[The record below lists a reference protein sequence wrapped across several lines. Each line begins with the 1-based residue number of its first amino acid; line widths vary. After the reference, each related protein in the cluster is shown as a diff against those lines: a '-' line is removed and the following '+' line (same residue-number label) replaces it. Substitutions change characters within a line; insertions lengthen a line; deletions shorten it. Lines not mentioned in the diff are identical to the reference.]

1 MNVLKTIV
9 PGNAEPVNQ
18 TNRQDRDSSSKRG
31 GSGFSDTLGSLDKA
45 APPKPPASSK
55 PADANANTN
64 TNATADQPAD
74 VAEPD
79 VAAAPVSAAPTV
91 ATNKTIAA
99 TAIFLEATA
108 VPPTQPTT
116 QTTLAAQLNG
126 LQNLK
131 TAEAVQPGATQLL
144 DVTDETVPLPVMSD
158 LAKLVTALSKM
169 PSTTATSETDDAID
183 SGEDTG
189 DADVALTDASNGN
202 NDLLSLLASTVMPV
216 DQSVQ
221 QKTAPSPDNGNSAL
235 GTVSGATVGGDPL
248 AETATTTSTV
258 VRLQKQDAPALDLH
272 FDTNED
278 GSTKVDVSKASGD
291 VSDVVQVVESRRF
304 VGLAQTS
311 NAAAITTAMSTDPQ
325 WATAMAGQTS
335 NSPMI
340 SSTGQVVHVLKIQMT
355 PVDLGHVTAAMKL
368 VGDELSVQ
376 LTAHT
381 LKGYSELQKDSS
393 SILDALKSHG
403 FTVEN
408 VTVTL
413 ASGTDRQDSGT
424 SNRQPADTGQQSAQ
438 QGQRGQEEKP
448 QEQFYRRPGSNARE
462 ETNSHDNI
470 SQPEISARVASVRP
484 DHVYL

>member
-9 PGNAEPVNQ
+9 PGNAETVNQ
-18 TNRQDRDSSSKRG
+18 TSRQDRDSSSKRG

-45 APPKPPASSK
+45 APPKPSASSK
-55 PADANANTN
+55 PANA
-64 TNATADQPAD
+64 NATADQPAD
-74 VAEPD
+74 VPEPE
-79 VAAAPVSAAPTV
+79 VSAAPVSAAPAA
-91 ATNKTIAA
+91 ATNKTIAP
-99 TAIFLEATA
+99 TAIFIDAAA
-108 VPPTQPTT
+108 VSPSQPTT
-116 QTTLAAQLNG
+116 QTTLTAQLNG
-126 LQNLK
+126 LQNTK
-131 TAEAVQPGATQLL
+131 TAEPVPPGATQFP
-144 DVTDETVPLPVMSD
+144 DATAETVPLPVISD
-158 LAKLVTALSKM
+158 LAKLVTALSKLS
-169 PSTTATSETDDAID
+169 STTATSETDDAVD
-183 SGEDTG
+183 NGEDKG
-189 DADVALTDASNGN
+189 DADVALTDTSNGD

-221 QKTAPSPDNGNSAL
+221 QKAAPSPDDGNSVL
-235 GTVSGATVGGDPL
+235 GTASGAVTGGDPL
-248 AETATTTSTV
+248 AEGAVTGSTV

-278 GSTKVDVSKASGD
+278 GSTKVDVSKAAGD

-311 NAAAITTAMSTDPQ
+311 NAAAITTAMATDPQ
-325 WATAMAGQTS
+325 WAGAMADQTS
-335 NSPMI
+335 KSPMI

-393 SILDALKSHG
+393 SILEALKSQG
-403 FTVEN
+403 FSVEN

-424 SNRQPADTGQQSAQ
+424 NNRQPADTGQQSAQ

-470 SQPEISARVASVRP
+470 SQPEISARAASVRP